1 MIYVKYGHGK
11 WIRKD
16 LDAFNGYNNFREMM
30 NWMYHFSL
38 KSLQNTQNVN

>member
-1 MIYVKYGHGK
+1 MIYVKYGHSK

-30 NWMYHFSL
+30 NWMYHFSQIIT
-38 KSLQNTQNVN
+38 KYPKF